1 MVTDR
6 GHVIIVWVLLIC
18 FRCNCSDVLQC
29 EDDDCKYSN
38 DDKFTEISV
47 AFNDDMVLIRK
58 DKLTFETTFSNLF
71 NSNMIE
77 HELKLNSKIPEILK
91 NQTEFKHYETE
102 EALFIIY
109 DFNVFD
115 MKITLRV
122 PLNLFEID
130 LEEATE
136 TEQLQYYKNK
146 ALKLEE
152 VIKSNDLVL
161 VEYEMAQFNSNN
173 DRGGELQLLN
183 DSRIWYPTEDST
195 VVSIRDKKVTYLNHK
210 TIKENLYFRLSL
222 KQNTLILNTSLV
234 WSVNILKRF
243 ENRGDDQHLLNAFSR
258 DIEIGML
265 KNYDLL
271 NAYESKEIVII
282 YFLFSSR
289 DKGYHPYG
297 CNNFYRFHIASNG
310 KVILKYIYTVEYQK
324 DKNEKSVSLRKTNDP
339 QITHI
344 SRSQK
349 SYAYYHTI
357 CKSAIYSSLNYW
369 CRGNPSY
376 LQVHCQDV
384 TQCKC
389 QEKSGSGSFFE
400 FLGFASELY
409 PLYDKKP

>member
-161 VEYEMAQFNSNN
+161 VEYEMAQFNSNSMFTIYN
-173 DRGGELQLLN
+173 EQQLIENAQLLSHHRDHFTHSLFHTVDDRGGELQLLN

-195 VVSIRDKKVTYLNHK
+195 VVSIRDKKSDLFEPQDHK
-210 TIKENLYFRLSL
+210 GKSI
-222 KQNTLILNTSLV
+222 
-234 WSVNILKRF
+234 
-243 ENRGDDQHLLNAFSR
+243 FS
-258 DIEIGML
+258 
-265 KNYDLL
+265 
-271 NAYESKEIVII
+271 
-282 YFLFSSR
+282 
-289 DKGYHPYG
+289 
-297 CNNFYRFHIASNG
+297 IASEAEHIN
-310 KVILKYIYTVEYQK
+310 IEYK
-324 DKNEKSVSLRKTNDP
+324 FGLE
-339 QITHI
+339 
-344 SRSQK
+344 
-349 SYAYYHTI
+349 
-357 CKSAIYSSLNYW
+357 C
-369 CRGNPSY
+369 
-376 LQVHCQDV
+376 
-384 TQCKC
+384 
-389 QEKSGSGSFFE
+389 E
-400 FLGFASELY
+400 
-409 PLYDKKP
+409 